1 MSGAIGPS
9 VLTPRK
15 LTPIAFHGL
24 VTVSRTAVA
33 SNPLW
38 TMQSAHFS

>member
-9 VLTPRK
+9 VRTPRSA
-15 LTPIAFHGL
+15 TPSAFQGL
-24 VTVSRTAVA
+24 RTVSVTAVA
-33 SNPLW
+33 SKPQW